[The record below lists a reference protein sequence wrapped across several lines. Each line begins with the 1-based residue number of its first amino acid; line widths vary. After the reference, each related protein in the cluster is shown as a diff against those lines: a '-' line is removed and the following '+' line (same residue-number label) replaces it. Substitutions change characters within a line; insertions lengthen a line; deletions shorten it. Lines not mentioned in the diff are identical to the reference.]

1 MGSLFLGYIVILAPA
16 LVALIGCAIAGYL
29 MLARVDRGFVG
40 VLLGFFLGPIGL
52 LIAWPMRDN
61 ALRDRDQRERLHELD
76 RFHEPGRLDG
86 LAEPPAPQRSLMHE
100 LDALVDQRARGLI
113 SAEEY
118 ERRKR
123 DVLGA

>member
-1 MGSLFLGYIVILAPA
+1 MLGYLGILAPTLA
-16 LVALIGCAIAGYL
+16 IVIGCAIAGYL

-61 ALRDRDQRERLHELD
+61 ALRDREQRDRWDRDQRELSDREQRERSNRLTESP
-76 RFHEPGRLDG
+76 EPKRT
-86 LAEPPAPQRSLMHE
+86 LMGE
-100 LDALVDQRARGLI
+100 LDALVDQRARGQI

-118 ERRKR
+118 ERRKT
-123 DVLGA
+123 DLLGG